1 MPKRN
6 TKKNRK
12 DIKEE
17 ITADNITFDPKYAK
31 TQMERMKIIQE
42 VENKLHDNRLE
53 NELAT
58 RILNTMMN
66 DYLINGTRYINKE
79 LSLDLRSDM
88 PRKYIVN
95 LYNDRRLMDQVYIK
109 AKTQEEIAHAQD
121 VKIKK
126 LMKDGKTREEA
137 ERLVHPASEMSGKVT
152 KRKTGA
158 EVLADEF

>member
-1 MPKRN
+1 MPKR
-6 TKKNRK
+6 KKQNKKRK
-12 DIKEE
+12 DIQEE
-17 ITADNITFDPKYAK
+17 ITADDIKFDPKYAK

-42 VENKLHDNRLE
+42 IENKLYDNRLE

-58 RILNTMMN
+58 KILNTMLN

-109 AKTQEEIAHAQD
+109 AKTKEEMEHAQD

-126 LMKDGKTREEA
+126 LMKDGKTEEEA
-137 ERLVHPASEMSGKVT
+137 ERLVRPTSGGDPV

-158 EVLADEF
+158 EILADEF

>member
-1 MPKRN
+1 MPKR
-6 TKKNRK
+6 KKQNKKRK
-12 DIKEE
+12 DIQEE
-17 ITADNITFDPKYAK
+17 ITADDIMFDPKYAK

-42 VENKLHDNRLE
+42 IENKLYDNRLE

-58 RILNTMMN
+58 KILNTMLN

-109 AKTQEEIAHAQD
+109 AKTKEEMEHAQD

-126 LMKDGKTREEA
+126 LMKDGKTEEEA
-137 ERLVHPASEMSGKVT
+137 ERLVRPTSGGDPV

-158 EVLADEF
+158 EILADEF